1 MGTER
6 RRFIRHPLSYP
17 LSTKVIS
24 EPAGGGR
31 NGDSRCDLRSGG
43 PEQGA
48 PRATKMVSQ
57 SENIG
62 AGGILFLCERELAE
76 GTDIQIDLQ
85 VEHRC
90 FTLDGKVVR
99 VEKTEEGKYG
109 IAVAFNEP
117 SEVLKVR
124 MMEQIVR
131 IELFKSRLE
140 RRFKTTLDFAAV
152 AKEWIRRYSKVF
164 AEHYDL

>member
-6 RRFIRHPLSYP
+6 RKFIRHPLSYP
-17 LSTKVIS
+17 LTTKVIS
-24 EPAGGGR
+24 EPSGGGR
-31 NGDSRCDLRSGG
+31 NEGTPCDLRSGG
-43 PEQGA
+43 PEQGGPHA
-48 PRATKMVSQ
+48 SRVVSH

-62 AGGILFLCERELAE
+62 AGGILFLCERGLAE
-76 GTDIQIDLQ
+76 GTDVQIDLQ

-99 VEKTEEGKYG
+99 VEKTEEGKYS

-140 RRFKTTLDFAAV
+140 RRFKTKLNFADV

-164 AEHYDL
+164 AERYDL